1 MRKIPAALA
10 VLSLSA
16 VALVGC
22 ASGDDPAASCPRTT
36 DAGSPTMDLIKVSGS
51 ESSAPTVDVST
62 PLHTKTTQFA
72 DAVAGTGDVPIT
84 SDSQLI
90 VLDVAL
96 VSATT
101 GKTIVSTPYNGDDS
115 RVYPV
120 SQWVQSFPG
129 FEDALHCATAGT
141 RAVVAIAPG
150 GVPEAS
156 MSSLGMSKGD
166 SLVAVLDVRKVYLAA
181 ANGSDVY
188 NDGFGMPAVVHTP
201 EGRPG
206 VIVPAGSAPKTYAS
220 EVLKSGDGEKVTA
233 DTSVLLQYTIVNW
246 TDKSVAD
253 STWDSQAEFVT
264 LSTKSKGFQRAV
276 VGQRVGSEVLAVIPP
291 ADGVSG
297 ATDTQVAV
305 IDILGIG
312 PATDSSGK

>member
-1 MRKIPAALA
+1 VRKIPVALA
-10 VLSLSA
+10 VLSLTA

-22 ASGDDPAASCPRTT
+22 ASSSDPAASCPRTT
-36 DAGSPTMDLIKVSGS
+36 DAGSSTMNLISVTGG
-51 ESSAPTVDVST
+51 SSAQPNVEVRT
-62 PLHTKTTQFA
+62 PLHTTTTQFK
-72 DAVAGTGDVPIT
+72 DVAKGTGDVPIT
-84 SDSQLI
+84 SDSQMV

-101 GKTIVSTPYNGDDS
+101 GKTLVTTPYDGDES

-129 FEDALHCATAGT
+129 FKDALHCATAGT
-141 RAVVAIAPG
+141 RAAVAIAPG

-156 MSSLGMSKGD
+156 LASLGMTKGD

-181 ANGSDVY
+181 ANGSPVY
-188 NDGFGMPAVVHTP
+188 NDGFGMPAVVRAP
-201 EGRPG
+201 GGRPG
-206 VIVPAGSAPKTYAS
+206 VIVPDSPAPKTFQT
-220 EVLKSGDGEKVTA
+220 EVLKRGDGAKVSA
-233 DTSVLLQYTIVNW
+233 QHPVLLQYTIVNW

-253 STWDSQAEFVT
+253 TTWDTQAQFVT

-276 VGQRVGSEVLAVIPP
+276 EGQTVGSQILAVIPP
-291 ADGVSG
+291 ADGDSG
-297 ATDTQVAV
+297 AKDTQIAV

-312 PATDSSGK
+312 PDKAAGAQ